1 VTADALPKMSGAN
14 RPQESAN
21 YSQGDDE
28 ELEFND
34 ADDVYTVEDLLADE
48 EFLDGF
54 KLIHILQMYFDEMQR
69 LEIAQS
75 TLSIKMIETKD
86 TKLKKTLVEH
96 IWQRYS
102 PR

>member
-1 VTADALPKMSGAN
+1 MSGAN

-34 ADDVYTVEDLLADE
+34 ADDVYTVEDLLVEE

-54 KLIHILQMYFDEMQR
+54 LDGIGQDIISNLQEQ
-69 LEIAQS
+69 
-75 TLSIKMIETKD
+75 
-86 TKLKKTLVEH
+86 
-96 IWQRYS
+96 S
-102 PR
+102 PRRRCYRRRFVPRPH